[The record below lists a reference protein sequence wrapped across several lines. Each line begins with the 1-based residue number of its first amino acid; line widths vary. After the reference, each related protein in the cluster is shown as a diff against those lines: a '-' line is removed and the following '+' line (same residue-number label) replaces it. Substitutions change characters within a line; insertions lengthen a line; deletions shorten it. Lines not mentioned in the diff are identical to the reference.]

1 MQPEFASARSRPGT
15 VDEADRI
22 CRVAFGTFVGVPQ
35 PESFFGDADMVRTR
49 WQADPGAAL
58 AAEVGGRLAGSNFA
72 ANWGSVGFFGPLTVA
87 PEYWD
92 RAIGQRLLDATMEL
106 FEAWGTRHAGLF
118 TFAQSAKHVGL
129 YQKYGFW
136 PRFLT
141 AVMSSPVRPDSGQGS
156 VRLSAMDEAGRAGAM
171 AAVRELT
178 DAVYP
183 GLDVSLEIESV
194 LAQGLGDTVLIDDA
208 SGLQGV
214 AICHVGA
221 GTEAGG
227 DVLHQVRRRPAR
239 SRRRALPPAGTS
251 GPPAAEPPEA
261 EPGQGQGEGQEDRG
275 LGPLEGPVAAGGLVG
290 DGLPDAVAGQAGRP
304 ALCGAPFARRL
315 ASWQAAGIVLT
326 GCPAALMAPLDRIQ
340 APGWPGTAGR
350 L

>member
-1 MQPEFASARSRPGT
+1 VTDAAGVRVRPLAAGDL
-15 VDEADRI
+15 DEADRI
-22 CRVAFGTFVGVPQ
+22 CRVAFGTFIGAPQ

-92 RAIGQRLLDATMEL
+92 QGVAQRLLDATMGL
-106 FEAWGTRHAGLF
+106 FDAWGTRHAGLF

-141 AVMSSPVRPDSGQGS
+141 AVMSSPVRPDSGPAP
-156 VRLSAMDEAGRAGAM
+156 VRLSALDEAGRAGAM

-178 DAVYP
+178 SAVYP

-221 GTEAGG
+221 GTEAGSG
-227 DVLHQVRRRPAR
+227 TCYVKFGAVRPGPGAERLFGLLIDACHALAADQGASALVAGANAGRDRAW
-239 SRRRALPPAGTS
+239 RAL
-251 GPPAAEPPEA
+251 AERGFRRNFQGVTMHRPN
-261 EPGQGQGEGQEDRG
+261 EPGYSTSDSFVIDDWR
-275 LGPLEGPVAAGGLVG
+275 
-290 DGLPDAVAGQAGRP
+290 
-304 ALCGAPFARRL
+304 
-315 ASWQAAGIVLT
+315 
-326 GCPAALMAPLDRIQ
+326 
-340 APGWPGTAGR
+340 
-350 L
+350 

>member
-1 MQPEFASARSRPGT
+1 MTDAAGVRVRPLAAGDL
-15 VDEADRI
+15 DEADRI

-35 PESFFGDADMVRTR
+35 PESFFGDADIVRTR

-141 AVMSSPVRPDSGQGS
+141 AVMSSPVRPDSGRPRCGCPPWTK
-156 VRLSAMDEAGRAGAM
+156 RRAGAM

-208 SGLQGV
+208 TACKGWRSATSARV
-214 AICHVGA
+214 PRPA
-221 GTEAGG
+221 G
-227 DVLHQVRRRPAR
+227 DVLRQVRRRPAR
-239 SRRRALPPAGTS
+239 SRRGAAVRPADRRVSRAGRRAGASALVAGANAGRDRAWRALAGR
-251 GPPAAEPPEA
+251 GFRRNFQGVAMHRPN
-261 EPGQGQGEGQEDRG
+261 EPGYSTSDSFVIDDWR
-275 LGPLEGPVAAGGLVG
+275 
-290 DGLPDAVAGQAGRP
+290 
-304 ALCGAPFARRL
+304 
-315 ASWQAAGIVLT
+315 
-326 GCPAALMAPLDRIQ
+326 
-340 APGWPGTAGR
+340 
-350 L
+350 